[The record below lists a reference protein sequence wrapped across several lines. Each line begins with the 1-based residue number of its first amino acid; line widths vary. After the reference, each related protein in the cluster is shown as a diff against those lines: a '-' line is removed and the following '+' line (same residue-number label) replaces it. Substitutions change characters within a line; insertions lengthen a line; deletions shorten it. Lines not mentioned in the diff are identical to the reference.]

1 MARRLSRDDIISNVY
16 YNLETGFGSINE
28 ILKKAKEQDQ
38 TINRVDVENFMRKQ
52 PNKQIRIYRGS
63 NSYTAP
69 FARFEYQIDI
79 MDMKPLTK
87 EPETKIPIK
96 NDEPR
101 YGLVVIDIFSKLA
114 NVVPM
119 KEKSGPIT
127 LSAMKESF
135 NKMGFPMS
143 VYSDNDRAFQ
153 AGVKDFFE
161 KEGITH
167 VVTLT
172 HANVV
177 ERFIRTMKN
186 MIHDRVR
193 FNRGSW
199 SVMLSKA
206 LDKYN
211 DTVHSSTKMKP
222 KDAHDDKNHMDVRVN
237 LTRREKNT
245 RKYPEVKVNDM
256 VKEYN
261 SQDNYTERKEYN
273 SKWSNQS
280 YKIVKIEYDDVGN
293 RTFKLEGLNKP
304 YLRHEILKV

>member
-28 ILKKAKEQDQ
+28 TLKKAKEQDQ

-52 PNKQIRIYRGS
+52 PNKQIRKYRGS

-143 VYSDNDRAFQ
+143 VYSDSDRAFQ
-153 AGVKDFFE
+153 AGVKEFFE

-199 SVMLSKA
+199 TVMLSKA

-222 KDAHDDKNHMDVRVN
+222 KDAHDDKNHMD
-237 LTRREKNT
+237 
-245 RKYPEVKVNDM
+245 D
-256 VKEYN
+256 KEGKEH
-261 SQDNYTERKEYN
+261 SQISRG
-273 SKWSNQS
+273 QS
-280 YKIVKIEYDDVGN
+280 E
-293 RTFKLEGLNKP
+293 
-304 YLRHEILKV
+304 

>member
-28 ILKKAKEQDQ
+28 TLKKAKEQDQ

-52 PNKQIRIYRGS
+52 PNKQITKYRGS

-135 NKMGFPMS
+135 DKMGFPMS

-199 SVMLSKA
+199 TVMLSKA

-222 KDAHDDKNHMDVRVN
+222 KDAHDDKNHITSGWIWQGGKRTLAN
-237 LTRREKNT
+237 IQ
-245 RKYPEVKVNDM
+245 
-256 VKEYN
+256 
-261 SQDNYTERKEYN
+261 S
-273 SKWSNQS
+273 SKWMIWSRSLRRKKTTTPRGRSITQS
-280 YKIVKIEYDDVGN
+280 GAINPTKSSK
-293 RTFKLEGLNKP
+293 
-304 YLRHEILKV
+304 

>member
-1 MARRLSRDDIISNVY
+1 
-16 YNLETGFGSINE
+16 
-28 ILKKAKEQDQ
+28 
-38 TINRVDVENFMRKQ
+38 MRKQ
-52 PNKQIRIYRGS
+52 PNKQIRKYRGS

-96 NDEPR
+96 NGEPR

-199 SVMLSKA
+199 TVMLSK
-206 LDKYN
+206 
-211 DTVHSSTKMKP
+211 
-222 KDAHDDKNHMDVRVN
+222 VR
-237 LTRREKNT
+237 
-245 RKYPEVKVNDM
+245 
-256 VKEYN
+256 
-261 SQDNYTERKEYN
+261 
-273 SKWSNQS
+273 
-280 YKIVKIEYDDVGN
+280 
-293 RTFKLEGLNKP
+293 
-304 YLRHEILKV
+304 